1 VDSLTQEAYLCK
13 QKDMTRMAVVVAMAD
28 LTNIQHQLKEVAPH
42 SKRESPT
49 SSFKLVE
56 DTTMIEVD
64 LESLARLSAL
74 GPGYLRGLKPPSWS
88 FCAASTTPVERG

>member
-1 VDSLTQEAYLCK
+1 VDSLTQEAYLRE
-13 QKDMTRMAVVVAMAD
+13 QKDMTRMTVAVAIAD
-28 LTNIQHQLKEVAPH
+28 LTDIQHQLKEVAPH

-64 LESLARLSAL
+64 LKIPARLSAL
-74 GPGYLRGLKPPSWS
+74 GLFTSRVGSIPHGVSMLMVQPL
-88 FCAASTTPVERG
+88 